1 MENET
6 ENPAEIDA
14 ALRKIA
20 GIRVARSAA
29 RSTHL
34 GLQPEIDR
42 LHPIIAQI
50 RANLDSLEREAAG
63 YAERHGSSRPSLHHE
78 DIATTRRLLQVYEL
92 VMAGLHAEQAAAEV
106 KYTAHARTVE
116 LLIAAMREQ
125 ESPEVLEALR

>member
-1 MENET
+1 MNNDTET
-6 ENPAEIDA
+6 PTELDA

-78 DIATTRRLLQVYEL
+78 DIEKARRALAAHEL
-92 VMAGLHAEQAAAEV
+92 VMAGLQAEQAAAEV

-116 LLIAAMREQ
+116 LLIAAMREH
-125 ESPEVLEALR
+125 ESSEVLEALR

>member
-1 MENET
+1 MNNDTET
-6 ENPAEIDA
+6 PTELDA

-50 RANLDSLEREAAG
+50 RANLDSLEREAAS
-63 YAERHGSSRPSLHHE
+63 YAERYGSSRPCLHRE
-78 DIATTRRLLQVYEL
+78 DIEKTRRALAAHEL
-92 VMAGLHAEQAAAEV
+92 VMAGLQAEQTAAGTKHA
-106 KYTAHARTVE
+106 AHARTVE
-116 LLIAAMREQ
+116 QLIAAIREQ